1 MRSEKDQMT
10 VGKEKSV
17 VEIQFRDI
25 PREQENAPGNLKQ
38 KEEKKEV
45 FTKVGRRALATRRIV
60 YAVWKTDMEAL
71 ISAPRTATVASRQLY
86 FQILFHV
93 QINLAF
99 QCLHLQVG
107 VGHYERV

>member
-25 PREQENAPGNLKQ
+25 PREQENIPGNFKP

-45 FTKVGRRALATRRIV
+45 FTKVGSRALGMCRIV
-60 YAVWKTDMEAL
+60 YAV
-71 ISAPRTATVASRQLY
+71 
-86 FQILFHV
+86 
-93 QINLAF
+93 
-99 QCLHLQVG
+99 
-107 VGHYERV
+107 